1 MPAMGQ
7 RGFWDEHQ
15 RVAKLQDKKPVL
27 KSLADSIPWESF
39 RPLLDKVYADEHKS
53 NAGHKNINPL
63 ILFKIVVLQ
72 QLLNLSDRELKS

>member
-1 MPAMGQ
+1 MPVIN
-7 RGFWDEHQ
+7 H
-15 RVAKLQDKKPVL
+15 
-27 KSLADSIPWESF
+27 LADSIPWESF
-39 RPLLDKVYADEHKS
+39 RPLLVKVYTDEHKS